1 MSQHASATTQ
11 PELALPFER
20 CDQCGCELR
29 AFYPRDGGPGV
40 IYHCACDFEDED
52 RMAFERDHSAGALG

>member
-1 MSQHASATTQ
+1 
-11 PELALPFER
+11 LALPFER

-52 RMAFERDHSAGALG
+52 RMAFERDHSAGVLG